1 MEHHSLKDRLVSLL
15 TAEDIE
21 RLRQSEE
28 ENRAILNNVID
39 GIITIDDAGTI
50 LRFNPAAEKIFGYTH
65 EEAIGQNVTIL
76 MPEPHRSQHN
86 IYIKNYLTTGKA
98 KIIGIGREVQ
108 GRRKD
113 GSLFPLDLAV
123 GEMRLDG
130 KRMFTGVLRDISDR
144 KALERQKNDFYA
156 MVTHDIKS
164 PLTVIMGYTEMLLE
178 NEGKLD
184 GQSKEMVEGIGSNAE
199 RILGMLEEFLT
210 ISRLE
215 SGKFVTNLAPEDIP
229 GVVSSVHKQYLPIAQ
244 KMNILLETSV
254 QDDMGISCVDR
265 RYLGRAV
272 SNLVQNALKFTGEG
286 GEVKIAAARTDGFFV
301 ISVSDTGS
309 GIPAGELGRIFEK
322 YYRSPNASSVK
333 GSGLGLAIVK
343 TIVEAHGGRVEV
355 ESVEGKGSTFRIFIP
370 VQTTCPLNTSKTVV
384 A

>member
-1 MEHHSLKDRLVSLL
+1 MEHRSLKDRLISLL
-15 TAEDIE
+15 AGVDMES
-21 RLRQSEE
+21 LRQSEE
-28 ENRAILNNVID
+28 EYRAILNNVID
-39 GIITIDDAGTI
+39 GIITIDESGTI

-65 EEAIGQNVTIL
+65 EEAVGQNVTIL
-76 MPEPHRSQHN
+76 MPEPHRSHHN
-86 IYIKNYLTTGKA
+86 TYINSYLTTGKA

-130 KRMFTGVLRDISDR
+130 RRMFTGVLRDISDK
-144 KALERQKNDFYA
+144 KALERQKSDFYA

-164 PLTVIMGYTEMLLE
+164 PLTVIMGYVEMLLE
-178 NEGKLD
+178 DEGKLD
-184 GQSKEMVEGIGSNAE
+184 GQSREMLDGIGSNAE
-199 RILGMLEEFLT
+199 KILGMLEEFLT

-229 GVVSSVHKQYLPIAQ
+229 GVVSSVHKQFLPIAQ
-244 KMNILLETSV
+244 KKGIRLETEV
-254 QDDMGISCVDR
+254 ADDMGISCIDR

-286 GEVKIAAARTDGFFV
+286 GEVKIGAARTDDFFV

-355 ESVEGKGSTFRIFIP
+355 ESEEGKGSTFRIFIP
-370 VQTTCPLNTSKTVV
+370 VRSSCPVNASKT
-384 A
+384 AAA

>member
-1 MEHHSLKDRLVSLL
+1 MEHHSLKNRLVSLL
-15 TAEDIE
+15 TDADIE

-39 GIITIDDAGTI
+39 GIITIDETGTI

-76 MPEPHRSQHN
+76 MPEPYRTEHPA
-86 IYIKNYLTTGKA
+86 YLKNYLTTGKA

-113 GSLFPLDLAV
+113 GSIFALDLAV

-130 KRMFTGVLRDISDR
+130 RRMFTGVLRDVSEK

-164 PLTVIMGYTEMLLE
+164 PLTVIMGYAEMLLDV
-178 NEGKLD
+178 EGNMD
-184 GQSKEMVEGIGSNAE
+184 VQSKEMVEGIENNAE

-215 SGKFVTNLAPEDIP
+215 SGRFVTNLAPEDIP
-229 GVVSSVHKQYLPIAQ
+229 GVVSSVYKQFLPIAQ
-244 KMNILLETSV
+244 KKNIRLETEV
-254 QDDMGISCVDR
+254 PDDMGISCIDR

-301 ISVSDTGS
+301 ISVIDTGP

-322 YYRSPNASSVK
+322 YYRSPNAASVK

-343 TIVEAHGGRVEV
+343 TIVDAHGGRVEV
-355 ESVEGKGSTFRIFIP
+355 KSEEGKGSTFRIYIP
-370 VQTTCPLNTSKTVV
+370 VRSNCPVNASKT
-384 A
+384 AAA

>member
-1 MEHHSLKDRLVSLL
+1 MEHQSLKDRLVSLL

-39 GIITIDDAGTI
+39 GIITIDDSGRI

-65 EEAIGQNVTIL
+65 DEVIGRNVTIL
-76 MPEPHRSQHN
+76 MPEPYRTEHPA
-86 IYIKNYLTTGKA
+86 YLTNYLTTGKA

-108 GRRKD
+108 GMRKD
-113 GSLFPLDLAV
+113 GSIFPLYLAV

-144 KALERQKNDFYA
+144 KALERQKSDFYA

-178 NEGKLD
+178 TDNTLD
-184 GQSKEMVEGIGSNAE
+184 VRAQEMVEDIGSNAE
-199 RILGMLEEFLT
+199 KILGMLEEFLT

-229 GVVSSVHKQYLPIAQ
+229 GVVSSVYKQFLPIAQ
-244 KMNILLETSV
+244 KKNIRLETEVSE
-254 QDDMGISCVDR
+254 DMGISCVDR

-272 SNLVQNALKFTGEG
+272 SNLVQNALKFTAEG
-286 GEVKIAAARTDGFFV
+286 GEVRIVAEKTDGFFV
-301 ISVSDTGS
+301 ISVIDTGS

-322 YYRSPNASSVK
+322 YYRSPSASSVK
-333 GSGLGLAIVK
+333 GTGLGLAIVK

-355 ESVEGKGSTFRIFIP
+355 ESEEGKGSTFRILIP
-370 VQTTCPLNTSKTVV
+370 VRTTCPLNASKTE
-384 A
+384 AA

>member
-1 MEHHSLKDRLVSLL
+1 MERRSLKDRLISLL
-15 TAEDIE
+15 AGADIE

-39 GIITIDDAGTI
+39 GIITIDDSGTI

-65 EEAIGQNVTIL
+65 EEAVGQNVTIL
-76 MPEPHRSQHN
+76 MSEPHRSQHN
-86 IYIKNYLTTGKA
+86 NYIKNYLTTGKA
-98 KIIGIGREVQ
+98 RIIGIGREVQ

-130 KRMFTGVLRDISDR
+130 RRMFTGVLRDISDR
-144 KALERQKNDFYA
+144 KALERQKSDFYA

-164 PLTVIMGYTEMLLE
+164 PLTVIMGYAEMLLE
-178 NEGKLD
+178 DEGRLD
-184 GQSKEMVEGIGSNAE
+184 GQSKEMAEGIGENAE

-229 GVVSSVHKQYLPIAQ
+229 GVVSSVYKQFLPIAQ
-244 KMNILLETSV
+244 KKNIRLETEV
-254 QDDMGISCVDR
+254 ADDMGISCIDR

-286 GEVKIAAARTDGFFV
+286 GEVKIKAARTDGFFV

-343 TIVEAHGGRVEV
+343 TITEAHGGRVEV
-355 ESVEGKGSTFRIFIP
+355 ESEEGKGSTFRIFIP
-370 VQTTCPLNTSKTVV
+370 VRSSCPVSAAKT
-384 A
+384 AAA

>member
-86 IYIKNYLTTGKA
+86 TYIKNYLTTGKA